1 MMTMPWSGVCYT
13 VDAAFCL
20 LCCAWPTIP
29 GRCIPTQSFNAC
41 RAVFGGTIIKYTSI
55 YMMQF
60 SIIRHVCPVVR
71 RRRGRTLPPPSSPS
85 TVSKGVMAIPLNYHR
100 QASPYRAYIPTGTNE
115 LIDGHTSH
123 NITSAKKKNKTAPV
137 GPGWAHTCIQVHV
150 QQQQLQ
156 LQTAVVRGRR
166 HFLLKPS

>member
-1 MMTMPWSGVCYT
+1 MIFIKKKGSFRVFFPLFLTLSSSCLLWHIIQACRDAMMTMPWSGVCYT

-100 QASPYRAYIPTGTNE
+100 QASPYRAYIPTGT
-115 LIDGHTSH
+115 S
-123 NITSAKKKNKTAPV
+123 
-137 GPGWAHTCIQVHV
+137 
-150 QQQQLQ
+150 
-156 LQTAVVRGRR
+156 
-166 HFLLKPS
+166 